1 MKKIGIMGGTFDPI
15 HVGHLIAAETAREQG
30 GLDEVWFIPTA
41 DPPLK
46 DRAPLASAERRYE
59 MVRLA
64 AESHGAFRVLDIE
77 LKRGGISYSIDTV
90 TELRMLFPGYAFF
103 YIIGS
108 DRINDLP
115 RWHRIEELSKL
126 AGFIGLERPGEPF
139 RLNGLPDCLQQS
151 LLLTEMP
158 QIGISSTELRSWL
171 AAGRSAR
178 YFVPEPVRA
187 YIRRFGLYGSAND
200 D

>member
-1 MKKIGIMGGTFDPI
+1 MKIGIMGGTFDPI
-15 HVGHLIAAETAREQG
+15 HIGHMIAAEAAREQA

-46 DRAPLASAERRYE
+46 DKAPSAAAEQRCE

-64 AESHGAFRVLDIE
+64 VESHGGFRVLDIE
-77 LKRGGISYSIDTV
+77 LKRGGVSYSIDTI
-90 TELRMLFPGYAFF
+90 TELRQQYPGHTFA

-126 AGFIGLERPGEPF
+126 AGFIGLERPSSAI
-139 RLNGLPDCLQQS
+139 LLDALPSYLKETLQFVY
-151 LLLTEMP
+151 MP
-158 QIGISSTELRSWL
+158 QIGISSTELRERMAS
-171 AAGRSAR
+171 GRSIR
-178 YFVPEPVRA
+178 YLVPEPVGG
-187 YIRRFGLYGSAND
+187 YIRRHGLYGSRND

>member
-46 DRAPLASAERRYE
+46 DRAPLEPGERRYE

-64 AESHGAFRVLDIE
+64 AESHAAFRVLDIE

-90 TELRMLFPGYAFF
+90 TELRKLYPEHAFF

-108 DRINDLP
+108 DRMNDLP

-126 AGFIGLERPGEPF
+126 AGFIGMERPGEPLRF
-139 RLNGLPDCLQQS
+139 DGLPEFLRKP
-151 LLLTEMP
+151 LLLAEMP
-158 QIGISSTELRSWL
+158 LIGLSSTELRSRL
-171 AAGRSAR
+171 ASGRSVR
-178 YFVPEPVRA
+178 YLVPGPVYA
-187 YIRRFGLYGSAND
+187 YIRRLGLYGSRAD

>member
-1 MKKIGIMGGTFDPI
+1 MGGTFDPI
-15 HVGHLIAAETAREQG
+15 HAGHLIAAETAREQAD
-30 GLDEVWFIPTA
+30 LDEVWFIPTA

-46 DRAPLASAERRYE
+46 DRAPLATGERRVE

-64 AESHGAFRVLDIE
+64 TQGNGSFRVLDIE
-77 LKRGGISYSIDTV
+77 LKRGGVSYSIDTV
-90 TELRMLFPGYAFF
+90 TELRKLHPGHAFS

-126 AGFIGLERPGEPF
+126 AGFIGLERPGEPL
-139 RLNGLPDCLQQS
+139 RLTWLPDFLRDS
-151 LLLTEMP
+151 LTLAKMP
-158 QIGISSTELRSWL
+158 QIGISSTEIRSRF
-171 AAGRSAR
+171 ADGRSAR
-178 YFVPEPVRA
+178 YLVPEPVYA
-187 YIRRFGLYGSAND
+187 YIRGLGLYGSSID